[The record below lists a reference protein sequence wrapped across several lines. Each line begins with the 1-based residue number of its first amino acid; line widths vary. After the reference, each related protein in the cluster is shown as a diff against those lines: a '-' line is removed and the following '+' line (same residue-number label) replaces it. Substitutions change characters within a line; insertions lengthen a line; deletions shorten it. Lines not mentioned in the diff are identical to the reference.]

1 MWLNELKDHEEAV
14 WLEVRPNTLVA
25 TSIKGMTDFSVDFAN
40 GMRQMKT
47 LHNKQ
52 WRVWDRKPTA
62 ILRRETKWVDE

>member
-14 WLEVRPNTLVA
+14 WLEVRPNILVA